1 MNRNTYESLTP
12 EQQEAV
18 LKAAYDA
25 SAYMDKYILDKVEE
39 YKKICE
45 DNGMEIIDAENGL
58 DIDGFK
64 AAAENV
70 YDYFAEDWG
79 DMPDLIRAVQP

>member
-1 MNRNTYESLTP
+1 MLNKNRFVNKNRFSENAHCALRKFGP
-12 EQQEAV
+12 
-18 LKAAYDA
+18 LKRPCSGAGD
-25 SAYMDKYILDKVEE
+25 IG
-39 YKKICE
+39 CE
-45 DNGMEIIDAENGL
+45 RPPMIIDAENGL

>member
-1 MNRNTYESLTP
+1 METNHLPTNHGLWMNRNTYESLTP
-12 EQQEAV
+12 EQEAV

-25 SAYMDKYILDKVEE
+25 LAYMDKYVDKVEE

-70 YDYFAEDWG
+70 YDYFAED
-79 DMPDLIRAVQP
+79 

>member
-1 MNRNTYESLTP
+1 MIRWKNTRKSVKTM
-12 EQQEAV
+12 V
-18 LKAAYDA
+18 
-25 SAYMDKYILDKVEE
+25 
-39 YKKICE
+39 
-45 DNGMEIIDAENGL
+45 EIIDAENGL

>member
-1 MNRNTYESLTP
+1 MEW
-12 EQQEAV
+12 
-18 LKAAYDA
+18 
-25 SAYMDKYILDKVEE
+25 
-39 YKKICE
+39 
-45 DNGMEIIDAENGL
+45 EIIDAENGL

-79 DMPDLIRAVQP
+79 DMPDLIRAVQPEKWIPHFSGSGE